1 MNKPNLLKYI
11 GFIKSE
17 KYIDFIDKYVDF
29 QINDSYGRK
38 DIFSNCKNYFLI
50 ERTKINDSRSL
61 DLFFNIS
68 EDIKYICTST
78 YGEGLLE
85 NVQFSLV
92 PPKGK
97 IHEHYDI
104 GLNFSLSHRL
114 HLPIITNDDAFLYID
129 NKRFNLKVNQLVE
142 VNNKQMHF
150 VENNSD
156 YDRIHLIIDYIPKK
170 YLSYKYLK

>member
-1 MNKPNLLKYI
+1 M
-11 GFIKSE
+11 
-17 KYIDFIDKYVDF
+17 
-29 QINDSYGRK
+29 
-38 DIFSNCKNYFLI
+38 
-50 ERTKINDSRSL
+50 
-61 DLFFNIS
+61 
-68 EDIKYICTST
+68 
-78 YGEGLLE
+78 E

-97 IHEHYDI
+97 INEHYDT

-170 YLSYKYLK
+170 HLSYL